1 MSSILNFTMDV
12 ASHQVCLP
20 HLLRNATYLDEL
32 DKKQTWSRRF
42 KDVLK
47 HAIELR
53 KTKKFSE
60 ITPNMKQRVE
70 NRMRK
75 LLAENLFK
83 LQALLTVAQQ

>member
-1 MSSILNFTMDV
+1 MDV
-12 ASHQVCLP
+12 AGHQVCLP

-32 DKKQTWSRRF
+32 DKEQTWSRRF

-60 ITPNMKQRVE
+60 ITQNMKQRVE

-75 LLAENLFK
+75 LLAENLSRLHKDFGNYSGI
-83 LQALLTVAQQ
+83 T